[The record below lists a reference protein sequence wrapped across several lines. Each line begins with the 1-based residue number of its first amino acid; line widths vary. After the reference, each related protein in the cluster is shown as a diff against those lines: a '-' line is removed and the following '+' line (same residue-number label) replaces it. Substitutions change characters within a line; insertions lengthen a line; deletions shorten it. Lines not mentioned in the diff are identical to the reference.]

1 MRRLP
6 RISSASIIQLP
17 AIQQGIFTEN
27 LAIGSNYVTVPINT
41 FGTFINLASYYVSYS
56 GTVGSISGTGPW
68 TATITG
74 MTSTSGLV
82 VSQVILAVAGT
93 GSIGTGAVTVASI
106 VSSTS
111 ITITATGGTTPGAG
125 TVTNITTAGSVV
137 SSAWTLDLAGIS
149 LSVNYALPISVLVPQ
164 GGTAYNPTVVV
175 NGYTATL
182 IGAGPS
188 ATINRTNQYY
198 YTIICTAP
206 NQYSYF
212 VYANAI

>member
-6 RISSASIIQLP
+6 RISSAPNLQLP
-17 AIQQGIFTEN
+17 AIQQAVFTEN
-27 LAIGSNYVTVPINT
+27 LSIGGNFVTVPVNSL
-41 FGTFINLASYYVSYS
+41 GTFINLASYYVSYT

-82 VSQVILAVAGT
+82 ANQVILAVAGS
-93 GSIGTGAVTVASI
+93 GSIGTGTITVTSI

-111 ITITATGGTTPGAG
+111 ITITATGGTTPVAG
-125 TVTNITTAGSVV
+125 TVTNIITAGSVV
-137 SSAWTLDLAGIS
+137 SSAWTLDLTGIS
-149 LSVNYALPISVLVPQ
+149 LSVNYALPITVLIPV
-164 GGTAYNPTVVV
+164 GGTAYNPTVLV
-175 NGYTATL
+175 NGITATL

-188 ATINRTNQYY
+188 PTTSRTNQYF
-198 YTIICTAP
+198 YTIVCTAP

-212 VYANAI
+212 AYANAV